1 MEFVWCFENSNAL
14 HISMAVWRLKFVFC
28 NNFSHCIANYSTD
41 DFISKLSSH
50 TALRIHMCLL
60 WCAAQLHTDWCLQLL
75 PEHAWRICVVQM
87 WYSNLDYN
95 SPQIF
100 RIGCWAFALWSIMKM
115 CCEFWVLLL
124 PWDEATWWLI
134 ASLLLH
140 WSWSLHVQLKSL
152 RNRKQEDSVQHE
164 IKVVKKY

>member
-28 NNFSHCIANYSTD
+28 NNFSHCIAHYSTD

-75 PEHAWRICVVQM
+75 PERAWRICVVEM

-115 CCEFWVLLL
+115 CCEFECFFSREMKQHG
-124 PWDEATWWLI
+124 D
-134 ASLLLH
+134 SLLLCFFIDPVASMY
-140 WSWSLHVQLKSL
+140 SW
-152 RNRKQEDSVQHE
+152 NRWE
-164 IKVVKKY
+164 IANKRTPFSMRSKL